1 MSWKGIILAGGSGTR
16 LYPVTRAVSKQLIP
30 IYDKPMIYYPLATLM
45 MALFLDLATDKDGR
59 MPTQTER
66 RERALLELIRKR
78 HKPIALFIDEAHDL
92 HAKTL
97 IGLKPLIEVVRNGYN
112 VKNLCELL
120 NSKSREINAF
130 IRGQLPPERT
140 QQLSSQLLAVGV
152 PL

>member
-1 MSWKGIILAGGSGTR
+1 M
-16 LYPVTRAVSKQLIP
+16 
-30 IYDKPMIYYPLATLM
+30 
-45 MALFLDLATDKDGR
+45 
-59 MPTQTER
+59 
-66 RERALLELIRKR
+66 LELIRKR